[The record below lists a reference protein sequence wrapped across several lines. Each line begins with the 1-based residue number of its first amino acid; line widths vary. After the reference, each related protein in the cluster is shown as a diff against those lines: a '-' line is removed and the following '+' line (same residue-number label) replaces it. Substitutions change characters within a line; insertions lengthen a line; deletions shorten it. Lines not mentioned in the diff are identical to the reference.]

1 MPKSKRNKIVSL
13 TKVDKKT
20 REHKS
25 AMMENVKEN
34 ADKWKYCWLF
44 EVGAMRNA
52 HLKTVR
58 NLWKDSARIFF
69 SRSAVLA
76 KALGTTP
83 EEEHRMGIHALAKQ
97 IEGQVG
103 LLFTDTEPQEV
114 IEWFADFSQPD
125 FARAGNVASRTV
137 TLPAGPV
144 MRRHSDPPEPFPHN
158 EDPQLRK
165 LGLTTTMNRGVPTL
179 TVPHKL
185 CEKGK
190 VLTAEQAQLLKLIGE
205 RMVTFKVGLIARW
218 DAANGE
224 VTQMEGPRLSQE
236 EVADAAI
243 DEDEAMG
250 E

>member
-1 MPKSKRNKIVSL
+1 MPKSKRSKLVSL

-20 REHKS
+20 REHKT

-44 EVGAMRNA
+44 EVGAMRNT

-69 SRSAVLA
+69 SRSALLA

-83 EEEHRMGIHALAKQ
+83 EEEHRMGMHKLAKA
-97 IEGQVG
+97 I
-103 LLFTDTEPQEV
+103 LFTDTEPQEV

-125 FARAGNVASRTV
+125 YARAGNVASRTN
-137 TLPAGPV
+137 
-144 MRRHSDPPEPFPHN
+144 HSLIN

-179 TVPHKL
+179 QSAHKL

-218 DAANGE
+218 DAATGD
-224 VTQMEGPRLSQE
+224 VTQIEGPRLQDGDSG
-236 EVADAAI
+236 AAK
-243 DEDEAMG
+243 DDEAMS

>member
-1 MPKSKRNKIVSL
+1 MYS
-13 TKVDKKT
+13 
-20 REHKS
+20 
-25 AMMENVKEN
+25 
-34 ADKWKYCWLF
+34 
-44 EVGAMRNA
+44 
-52 HLKTVR
+52 
-58 NLWKDSARIFF
+58 SARIFF
-69 SRSAVLA
+69 SRSALLA
-76 KALGTTP
+76 KALGATP
-83 EEEHRMGIHALAKQ
+83 EEEHRKGIHVLAKQ

-125 FARAGNVASRTV
+125 YARAGNVASKTV
-137 TLPAGPV
+137 ILPAGPV

-179 TVPHKL
+179 TVSHKL

-218 DAANGE
+218 DAATGQ
-224 VTQMEGPRLSQE
+224 VTQVDGRRLSQ
-236 EVADAAI
+236 VASVSADA
-243 DEDEAMG
+243 DELMSE
-250 E
+250 